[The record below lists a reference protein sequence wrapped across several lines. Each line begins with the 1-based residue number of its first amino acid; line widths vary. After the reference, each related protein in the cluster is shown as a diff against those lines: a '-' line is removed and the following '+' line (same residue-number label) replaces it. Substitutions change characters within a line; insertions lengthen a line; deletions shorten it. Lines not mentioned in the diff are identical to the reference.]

1 MLTFANLTLPKDIAL
16 LPLGYIHLIGCV
28 KSVKFIPCLELM
40 DINFLT
46 KSKPNKEGEEER
58 IPHV

>member
-1 MLTFANLTLPKDIAL
+1 MLTIANLTLPKHIAL
-16 LPLGYIHLIGCV
+16 LPLRYVHLISRV

-40 DINFLT
+40 DINFIT
-46 KSKPNKEGEEER
+46 KSMPNKEGEEER